1 MNPFDGLRIGL
12 FAALGVTFF
21 APAAV
26 SQEVRPNLVLITLD
40 TTRADH
46 LGAWGHP
53 HARTPNLDAL
63 AARGTRWE
71 RCDTA
76 APVTLPSHAT
86 MLTGLY
92 PPRHG
97 VRDNGIFT
105 LGAGVETIAERLA
118 AAGYDTAAV
127 VSAVVLA
134 RRHGLDQGFAVYDD
148 DLGAGRARGTEVA
161 ERPADETTDA
171 ALARLAALRPPYF
184 LWVHYFDPHEEY
196 RPPTV
201 FADAAAGPHRL
212 YDGEIAFMDA
222 EIGRL
227 LAALPASAAIVVAGD
242 HGEMLGE
249 HGESSH
255 GLLLNAGARRVPL
268 IAAGPG
274 FAAGRT
280 EGCLVRTAD
289 IAPTFAELAGLAP
302 TDGLDGRS
310 LLAPA
315 AEGGCDRASYSESFL
330 PFFAYKWYPLRALSD
345 GRAFYLQAPRP
356 SLYRLDVDPGETT
369 DLAASEP
376 VTAELWR
383 TRLER
388 LLAAAGETLEPSVE
402 PGEGLSEEQ
411 VRQLASLGYLGG
423 GAGGAVSRELPDPRT
438 RLDVARDLHA
448 AAADVQQGRCPEAL
462 RALTRIVRDD
472 PRNFP
477 ALCLAGQCLRD
488 AGRLEEAVALFRRA
502 SEENERSPV
511 PAANLGALY
520 LELGRGADGEREL
533 ARALVL
539 DPADAVSAARLARRY
554 AETGRT
560 TEALKL
566 LDTAHAA
573 GALDA
578 ALFRERGTIR
588 AGAGR
593 LEEALADFREA
604 ARRDPLDAAAIENAG
619 RAAFALGRTR
629 EALIHYETLA
639 RLVPARGDVWKTI
652 GSLALET
659 GDHDRADFAFRAAL
673 RLETDPAERAALAR
687 LLAEPR

>member
-1 MNPFDGLRIGL
+1 VTRHVGSRIGL
-12 FAALGVTFF
+12 FAALSVTFF
-21 APAAV
+21 APPAAP
-26 SQEVRPNLVLITLD
+26 QAARPNLVLITLD

-46 LGAWGHP
+46 LGAWGHA

-63 AARGTRWE
+63 AARGTRFE

-86 MLTGLY
+86 MLTGLF

-105 LGAGVETIAERLA
+105 LGAGVETVVERLA

-127 VSAVVLA
+127 VSAAVLA

-148 DLGAGRARGTEVA
+148 DLGSGRARGTEVA

-171 ALARLAALRPPYF
+171 ALARLAALRAPF
-184 LWVHYFDPHEEY
+184 LLWVHYFDPHEEY
-196 RPPTV
+196 RPPTR
-201 FADAAAGPHRL
+201 FADAASGPHRL

-227 LAALPASAAIVVAGD
+227 LAALPASTAVVVAGD

-249 HGESSH
+249 HGETSH
-255 GLLLNAGARRVPL
+255 GLLLNSGVRRVPL
-268 IAAGPG
+268 IVAGPG
-274 FAAGRT
+274 VPAGRT
-280 EGCLVRTAD
+280 RECLVRTAD
-289 IAPTFAELAGLAP
+289 IAPTLAELAGLAP
-302 TDGLDGRS
+302 VAGLDGRS
-310 LLAPA
+310 LLAV
-315 AEGGCDRASYSESFL
+315 AESGPCDRLSYAESFL
-330 PFFAYKWYPLRALSD
+330 PFFAYQWYPLRALSD
-345 GRAFYLQAPRP
+345 GRALYLQAPRP
-356 SLYRLDVDPGETT
+356 SLYRLDVDPGEAT
-369 DLAASEP
+369 DLAAAEP
-376 VTAELWR
+376 ATAELWR
-383 TRLER
+383 ARLER
-388 LLAAAGETLEPSVE
+388 MLAEAGETIEPDVE
-402 PGEGLSEEQ
+402 PGVGLTEEQ
-411 VRQLASLGYLGG
+411 LRQLASLGYLGG
-423 GAGGAVSRELPDPRT
+423 GAGGAVSRDLPDPRQ

-448 AAADVQQGRCPEAL
+448 AAEDVQQGRCPEAL

-520 LELGRGADGEREL
+520 LELGRGAEGEREL

-554 AETGRT
+554 ADTGRGAR
-560 TEALKL
+560 ALEI
-566 LDTAHAA
+566 LDAAHAA

-578 ALFRERGTIR
+578 ALFRERGTLR

-619 RAAFALGRTR
+619 RAAFALGRSR

-639 RLVPARGDVWKTI
+639 RLAPGRGDVWKTI
-652 GSLALET
+652 GSLALEA
-659 GDHDRADFAFRAAL
+659 GDRDRADFAFRAAL
-673 RLETDPAERAALAR
+673 RLEADPAERAALER
-687 LLAEPR
+687 LLAELR